1 MKQMKTMS
9 FQLENDLINKLKE
22 QAKKEE
28 RTQKVIVTNALKQY
42 FESYEK
48 QE

>member
-1 MKQMKTMS
+1 MTVKTMS
-9 FQLENDLINKLKE
+9 FQLEAGLINKLKE

-28 RTQKVIVTNALKQY
+28 RTQRVIVTNALKQY
-42 FESYEK
+42 FEAYEK

>member
-1 MKQMKTMS
+1 MTVKTMS
-9 FQLENDLINKLKE
+9 FQLEANLIDKLKE

-28 RTQKVIVTNALKQY
+28 RTQRVIVTNALKQY
-42 FESYEK
+42 FEAYEK